1 MERGERVRGGLLTY
15 LFLSQ
20 ELTLEEI
27 YANMTEM
34 LLAGVDTVSS
44 RFLLSQQTQDG
55 SSLGPFQEIRRMA
68 ETSKGLCTFVSAE
81 RLLRCCTSAE
91 ENATF
96 FFEKI
101 CKM

>member
-44 RFLLSQQTQDG
+44 RFLLSQQTQNG
-55 SSLGPFQEIRRMA
+55 
-68 ETSKGLCTFVSAE
+68 
-81 RLLRCCTSAE
+81 
-91 ENATF
+91 
-96 FFEKI
+96 
-101 CKM
+101 

>member
-1 MERGERVRGGLLTY
+1 MRGGLLTY

-44 RFLLSQQTQDG
+44 HVSFFLNRHTMV
-55 SSLGPFQEIRRMA
+55 R
-68 ETSKGLCTFVSAE
+68 V
-81 RLLRCCTSAE
+81 
-91 ENATF
+91 
-96 FFEKI
+96 
-101 CKM
+101 